1 MRKLSLQF
9 VFIVASFFV
18 TWLILS
24 RVDWMD
30 LFNVRENSN
39 RLEEKLG
46 DLYWEFF
53 NTTEKEI
60 LDHEIVSPLDELL
73 TVLCTS
79 NKIPRDEIKLHI
91 IKREEINAFALP
103 DNHIVVFTGLIRESE
118 NEAELCGVLAH
129 ELAHLELGHLMR
141 KLVREVGLSVLIS
154 MSSGSSSPGMI
165 RQAMQVLTSSAF
177 DRQLERDADQQAVR
191 YMANSKLQ
199 PEGLANFLYKMSATE
214 NRMPDQLFWLSTHP
228 GGEERA
234 MDILKEAEKMS
245 IEEEK
250 ILTTEEWDQLQEQ
263 LETL

>member
-1 MRKLSLQF
+1 
-9 VFIVASFFV
+9 
-18 TWLILS
+18 
-24 RVDWMD
+24 
-30 LFNVRENSN
+30 
-39 RLEEKLG
+39 
-46 DLYWEFF
+46 
-53 NTTEKEI
+53 
-60 LDHEIVSPLDELL
+60 
-73 TVLCTS
+73 
-79 NKIPRDEIKLHI
+79 
-91 IKREEINAFALP
+91 
-103 DNHIVVFTGLIRESE
+103 
-118 NEAELCGVLAH
+118 
-129 ELAHLELGHLMR
+129 
-141 KLVREVGLSVLIS
+141 
-154 MSSGSSSPGMI
+154 
-165 RQAMQVLTSSAF
+165 MQVLTSSAF